1 MSDTPG
7 NDPNAGPIALQSI
20 ATASLGPVFVGRSN
34 LLLLLE
40 RGGNSGLS
48 SRLISSNRLGA
59 DMFST
64 GWMVQLIFYGFGLS
78 LFVRYVTGPQYK
90 ADSRRIKLWLWAVVF
105 AATGQ
110 AAITF
115 DSIFHY
121 GTSQRRDVDTLYAQT
136 LADCFATVPTGIV
149 GALVQSFLGLRA
161 VSLFD
166 NNLYRSLFITMAS
179 LLIMGGLIGSWLF
192 VAASFMLRNNVT
204 PPPGLSFTL
213 ANGWVCRTGNTYLI
227 VAHLLNLDLWP
238 TPRLWLWCCCIMDV
252 LLTVT
257 LSLLLYKRIVGFNSG
272 TDSMLRSVIILS
284 IETASYTATFALIAA
299 ILSDSFSDDSLLT
312 NSTGAFYQPLS
323 SFYLI
328 SFIVTL
334 ASRQGLREKT
344 DGYNNNDV
352 SSPGVYA
359 TRYPNNSAGIS
370 PKPPPSVTSASRVRA
385 PTPQLVRMQTLGDP
399 RSDEDEEMDLKHSC
413 SRKEVRIEM

>member
-7 NDPNAGPIALQSI
+7 NDPNAGPVALQSI
-20 ATASLGPVFVGRSN
+20 ATASLGPVFVG
-34 LLLLLE
+34 
-40 RGGNSGLS
+40 
-48 SRLISSNRLGA
+48 
-59 DMFST
+59 
-64 GWMVQLIFYGFGLS
+64 WMVQLIFYGFGLS
-78 LFVRYVTGPQYK
+78 LLVRYVTGAQYK

-115 DSIFHY
+115 GSIFHY

-136 LADCFATVPTGIV
+136 LADCFATVPAGIV

-166 NNLYRSLFITMAS
+166 NSLYRSLFITMAS
-179 LLIMGGLIGSWLF
+179 LLIVGGLIGSWLF

-213 ANGWVCRTGNTYLI
+213 ANG
-227 VAHLLNLDLWP
+227 
-238 TPRLWLWCCCIMDV
+238 LWLWCCCIIDV

-257 LSLLLYKRIVGFNSG
+257 LSLLLYKRIAGFNSG
-272 TDSMLRSVIILS
+272 TDSMLHSVIILS
-284 IETASYTATFALIAA
+284 IETASYTATFAMIAA
-299 ILSDSFSDDSLLT
+299 ILSDSFSDDSLLI

-328 SFIVTL
+328 SFLVTL

-344 DGYNNNDV
+344 DGYSNNDS
-352 SSPGVYA
+352 SSPGVYS

-370 PKPPPSVTSASRVRA
+370 SKPPPFVTSASRVRV